1 MGVRAKMR
9 CVEVSERTSVTGA
22 GLVEAKYIRL
32 QAVYGGDDDKENRD
46 WSKWTPSGELAMTV
60 TNPDAFNQFKIGK
73 CYFIDMNEVIV
84 GPVK

>member
-46 WSKWTPSGELAMTV
+46 
-60 TNPDAFNQFKIGK
+60 
-73 CYFIDMNEVIV
+73 
-84 GPVK
+84 